1 MEAEA
6 TAPTLE
12 EFVSTARAEFSFL
25 AEYGFAEVPQPSAQY
40 QNPFEVHYQRK
51 GWRVVVEGLS
61 YGFCACVRIDSPDG
75 RRAAFGH
82 IVPKE
87 YWSAHRQGLGR
98 GQLGDIRYQAMTLR
112 AFGMDFLGGDES
124 LMDELCRRTEDY
136 IEQDREYWRKRDM
149 DRAVASAADAF
160 QSGDYPEVIRLLEE
174 HEDALPRAQVAKLV
188 FARKKTNG

>member
-1 MEAEA
+1 MEDEA

-12 EFVSTARAEFSFL
+12 EFVSTSRNEFSFL
-25 AEYGFAEVPQPSAQY
+25 AEYGFVEVPQPAAQY

-61 YGFCACVRIDSPDG
+61 YGFCVSVMIVSPDG

-87 YWSAHRQGLGR
+87 YWTEHRQGLGR

-112 AFGMDFLGGDES
+112 QFGMGFLGGDGS
-124 LMDELCRRTEDY
+124 IIDELCRRTEDY
-136 IEQDREYWRKRDM
+136 IKQDREYWRKRDI
-149 DRAVASAADAF
+149 DRAISSAADAF
-160 QSGDYPEVIRLLEE
+160 HSGDYPEVIRLLAE
-174 HEDALPRAQVAKLV
+174 HEDALPRAQLAKLA